1 MSRRY
6 TPGRYTPG
14 RYIPGRYIPR
24 RGTPAP
30 GARLALLVLALAL
43 VAVGLGRPM
52 VPLSSDV
59 FRHLVVFDITQSMN
73 VGDAT
78 PGNGAL
84 TRLEHAKAVVLEA
97 ATALPCGSELGL
109 GLFTAHR
116 TFLVIAPVEVC
127 ANYPD
132 ISAAVRSV
140 DWRMAWVARSE
151 IAKGVHSGLRVARA
165 LGPQTTLVFL
175 TDGHEAPP
183 LHPELRPNLGG
194 EPGEV
199 RGAIGGVGGTTPLPI
214 PKFDPQ
220 GQDLGYWGTEDV
232 MQLDE
237 LSLGRG
243 TSVSDS
249 YSSVDNPGVKTRIAS
264 GTEHLSALREVY
276 LRSLADGLRLRYRRI
291 SSAGDLETL
300 LRHPDFANERKSL
313 TDIRLLLAGVAAL
326 LVAGSYVLPVA
337 RRRNGSSGRIVLSRG
352 QPPTARNVLERLTRA
367 RH

>member
-1 MSRRY
+1 MSRRD
-6 TPGRYTPG
+6 
-14 RYIPGRYIPR
+14 IPR

-30 GARLALLVLALAL
+30 GARLAMLVLALAL
-43 VAVGLGRPM
+43 VAVALGRPM

-73 VGDAT
+73 VGDAV

-84 TRLEHAKAVVLEA
+84 TRLEHAKAAVLEA
-97 ATALPCGSELGL
+97 VTALPCGSELGL

-116 TFLVIAPVEVC
+116 TFLVIEPVEVC
-127 ANYPD
+127 ASYPD

-151 IAKGVHSGLRVARA
+151 IAKGVHSGLRVARV

-183 LHPELRPNLGG
+183 LHPELRPSLGG
-194 EPGEV
+194 APGEV
-199 RGAIGGVGGTTPLPI
+199 RGAIGGVGGATPLPI

-220 GQDLGYWGTEDV
+220 GQDLGYWGMEDV
-232 MQLDE
+232 MQVDE

-243 TSVSDS
+243 TSASEG
-249 YSSVDNPGVKTRIAS
+249 YASVDSSGVKARIAS
-264 GTEHLSALREVY
+264 GTEHLSALREAY
-276 LRSLADGLRLRYRRI
+276 LRSLADGLRLQYRRI

-300 LRHPDFANERKSL
+300 LRHPEFANERKSL

-337 RRRNGSSGRIVLSRG
+337 RRRTGSSGRIALRRG
-352 QPPTARNVLERLTRA
+352 QPPTARNLLERLTHA
-367 RH
+367 QH